1 MKKNKSK
8 TIFISAK
15 KIFPLIIL
23 MMTILMSVGY
33 ASINSIIIGFEGEA
47 IAKEVDGIFITDAN
61 YLSDVG
67 ADLTT
72 SKILNAYQTNLT
84 SIVALSNT
92 NGNSSITYQITIY
105 NSTDLPYSYKGTE
118 YVLGEGTYDNQGII
132 FSVDGLNANEIIMS
146 KQTKSFTITYYYN
159 NSVLANNNVLNSI
172 INFQFE
178 PYEENQEEVWVS
190 AGTLNSSSTDGNVF
204 GGNLYKYYI
213 ESMSFVN
220 HENVPSGATSW
231 DASAEGNNT
240 ITGWYVDSDGNGF
253 NELYIGADDGRIT
266 LPENCYRLFYSY
278 SNLKSIDFSNIDT
291 SQVTNMSEM
300 FYYSYNLIELDLSNF
315 DTSNVTNAYAMF
327 SLLYKTKIIRLDNAS
342 FDNLISYGSM
352 FNQMEGI
359 VVVKDENAKNKI
371 NAIVSTAYYKPSE
384 ILTVEEYEAKYS

>member
-1 MKKNKSK
+1 MDRKNLK
-8 TIFISAK
+8 TIFSSAK
-15 KIFPLIIL
+15 KVFPLIIL
-23 MMTILMSVGY
+23 MVTILMGVGY
-33 ASINSIIIGFEGEA
+33 ASINSIIIGFNGEA
-47 IAKEVDGIFITDAN
+47 VAKEIDGVYITEVD
-61 YLSDVG
+61 YLSDVN

-84 SIVALSNT
+84 SIVALSKT

-118 YVLGEGTYDNQGII
+118 YVLGEGTYDNQSITFTVNGLNIDDVVQSQETRT
-132 FSVDGLNANEIIMS
+132 FSVTFM
-146 KQTKSFTITYYYN
+146 YVN
-159 NSVLANNNVLNSI
+159 NNVAANNVLNSI
-172 INFQFE
+172 INFKFE
-178 PYEENQEEVWVS
+178 EYQEDEVLVS
-190 AGTLNSSSTDGNVF
+190 AGTLNSNSADGNIF
-204 GGNLYKYYI
+204 GANLYKYYVETI
-213 ESMSFVN
+213 SFVN
-220 HENVPSGATSW
+220 HENVPSGVTSW

-278 SNLKSIDFSNIDT
+278 SSLKSIDFSNIDT

-315 DTSNVTNAYAMF
+315 DTSNVTNAY
-327 SLLYKTKIIRLDNAS
+327 
-342 FDNLISYGSM
+342 SM
-352 FNQMEGI
+352 FYQMTGI
-359 VVVKDENAKNKI
+359 VVVKDEDAKNQI
-371 NAIVSTAYYKPSE
+371 NAIVSTSYYKPSE